1 VRAIAKE
8 DTKFNVPFG
17 FPVIIKPYMGD
28 GGFGI
33 TLRST

>member
-17 FPVIIKPYMGD
+17 FHVVIKPYMGD

-33 TLRST
+33 ALRST